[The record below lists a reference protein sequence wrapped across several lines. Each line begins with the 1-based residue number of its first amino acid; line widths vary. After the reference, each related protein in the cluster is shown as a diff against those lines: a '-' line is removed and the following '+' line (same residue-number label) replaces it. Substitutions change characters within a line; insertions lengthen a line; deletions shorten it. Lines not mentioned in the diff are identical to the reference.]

1 MTLKERINADFMVAF
16 KNKEMNK
23 KNFLGVIKGEI
34 QNTEL
39 RGISPTDENV
49 LNILRKM
56 EKSLTQTNT
65 PESLSELEYIKP
77 YLPLMMS
84 ESLCREKIAMMI
96 RSGVTNMGQIM
107 GEFNKHYKGL
117 VDNKM
122 ISSILKETLSKQSGD
137 GIGLRAGQ
145 YPKEC

>member
-1 MTLKERINADFMVAF
+1 MLKETINQDFMTAF
-16 KNKEMNK
+16 KAKDMNK

-34 QNTEL
+34 QNAEL

-65 PESLSELEYIKP
+65 TESLAELEYIKP
-77 YLPLMMS
+77 YLPQMMS
-84 ESLCREKIAMMI
+84 EKLIREKVLTYKK
-96 RSGVTNMGQIM
+96 SGITNLGQIM
-107 GEFNKHYKGL
+107 GEFNKHYKGQ

-122 ISSILKETLSKQSGD
+122 VSEIAKEIL
-137 GIGLRAGQ
+137 
-145 YPKEC
+145 

>member
-96 RSGVTNMGQIM
+96 GSGVTSMGQIM

-122 ISSILKETLSKQSGD
+122 ISSILKETLSK
-137 GIGLRAGQ
+137 
-145 YPKEC
+145 

>member
-107 GEFNKHYKGL
+107 GEFNKRYKGL

-122 ISSILKETLSKQSGD
+122 ISSILKETLSK
-137 GIGLRAGQ
+137 
-145 YPKEC
+145 

>member
-122 ISSILKETLSKQSGD
+122 ISSILKETLSK
-137 GIGLRAGQ
+137 
-145 YPKEC
+145 